1 MPNIRGPEL
10 LILVLVIVL
19 LFGAKRLPDAARSVG
34 RSLRIFKSETKGL
47 VDGEESAE
55 GTTTTT
61 AAQAPAQAPPPAPLP
76 PAAPAQQIPPTQQ
89 TPPPAPMEQ
98 ATQPAGP
105 EVSNSSLAPNADEAR
120 SALQQPPSQA

>member
-10 LILVLVIVL
+10 LILVLVIVV

-47 VDGEESAE
+47 VDGEETAE
-55 GTTTTT
+55 ELTTT
-61 AAQAPAQAPPPAPLP
+61 AAAPASAPAPLP
-76 PAAPAQQIPPTQQ
+76 PAAPAQPAIPAEQVA
-89 TPPPAPMEQ
+89 PPAPID
-98 ATQPAGP
+98 AVTPPVVPGA
-105 EVSNSSLAPNADEAR
+105 SNSSLAPNTDEAR